1 MRLTRAAFAFAGPVA
16 VLLGIVGVVQA
27 ETVTLPATANAG
39 LSSIYEES
47 AQKKPDQQDWSWR
60 GHETLAL
67 RQNQNW
73 SKFENKTILLKFD
86 TTRIKGWTVKEAFL
100 HLALAKGDLY
110 GVGVCTVLGE
120 VAATARVRQQW
131 VAGEQWANYSAGIG
145 VSDPSIKRCE
155 KTPTRQRSSKSR
167 GLTASA

>member
-1 MRLTRAAFAFAGPVA
+1 MKCSVSFMCL
-16 VLLGIVGVVQA
+16 LLGIVGVVQA

-39 LSSIYEES
+39 LSSIHEES
-47 AQKKPDQQDWSWR
+47 AQKKPDQQDGSWR

-110 GVGVCTVLGE
+110 GVGVCTVLSEWREGRLDGQRE
-120 VAATARVRQQW
+120 
-131 VAGEQWANYSAGIG
+131 AGA
-145 VSDPSIKRCE
+145 PSWNCRA
-155 KTPTRQRSSKSR
+155 TPTCSSAIRS
-167 GLTASA
+167 